1 MDCFL
6 FEGHKVLFRVALAKL
21 KLFYKAVSAKGE
33 LHQAAKKDG
42 LHSAFSSQPVTAD
55 QLLKVAFKFPRFSK
69 ADIAKL
75 TAKLDMEAKANR
87 LKRAG
92 RRTRSSEDVSD
103 TTRSRAAAFST
114 PQHRPAG
121 AYPIHHLVSELVSKE
136 QLLAIWDELPERIIS
151 VKPTLGKQV
160 FW

>member
-33 LHQAAKKDG
+33 LHQAIKKDG

-92 RRTRSSEDVSD
+92 RRTRSSEDVSSD
-103 TTRSRAAAFST
+103 TTRRGPASRRSRPHRTGRPAPLLHPPPRVGAGEQGAAARHLGRAA
-114 PQHRPAG
+114 RED
-121 AYPIHHLVSELVSKE
+121 HLRE
-136 QLLAIWDELPERIIS
+136 ANTR
-151 VKPTLGKQV
+151 
-160 FW
+160 

>member
-1 MDCFL
+1 MDEAIL
-6 FEGHKVLFRVALAKL
+6 FEGSKVLFRVALAKL

-55 QLLKVAFKFPRFSK
+55 QLLKVVCKFPRFSK

-92 RRTRSSEDVSD
+92 RRTRSSEDVSSD

-121 AYPIHHLVSELVSKE
+121 AYPIHHLVSELLSKE

-151 VKPTLGKQV
+151 VKPTLGEQ
-160 FW
+160 